1 MFVCYV
7 LVVEGSVPEV
17 TELLLYPWGKV
28 FFTGSERVGKIVA
41 QATAKTL
48 TPTVLELGGK
58 SPVICDE
65 TAPNDLCSVA
75 NRIIWA
81 KTFNAGQTVR
91 TVIQYSGTV
100 PQYVKLS

>member
-1 MFVCYV
+1 
-7 LVVEGSVPEV
+7 VEGGVPEV
-17 TELLLYPWGKV
+17 TELLTYPWGKV
-28 FFTGSERVGKIVA
+28 FFTGSERVGTIVA

-65 TAPNDLCSVA
+65 TAPNNIRGVA
-75 NRIIWA
+75 NRIVWA

-91 TVIQYSGTV
+91 TVQCEV
-100 PQYVKLS
+100 L